1 GTPVH
6 PEFVKIPPLCF
17 CAPETRRM
25 LLKLRGTLCVL
36 DQGHAPG
43 EETNHLEGEFLNE
56 AQNCGYTHAFCICVM
71 GRGTDLDCIG
81 APTRRSGGNGTADD
95 RRHRYGSTIGY
106 QWLWNRS
113 MVEAHPR

>member
-1 GTPVH
+1 MRLLSPHYNSHTLTRRKSVFQNGTRVH

-25 LLKLRGTLCVL
+25 LLKLRGALCVL

-71 GRGTDLDCIG
+71 GRGTDLDRIG
-81 APTRRSGGNGTADD
+81 APTRRSG
-95 RRHRYGSTIGY
+95 
-106 QWLWNRS
+106 
-113 MVEAHPR
+113 